1 MRALAAQFVLL
12 RLQTE
17 TGGNWHAWARKYTI
31 NKPQSIPK
39 VYVVRGDGKQIYG
52 RAGAPR
58 DLIGFLKDQLKQSGK
73 LLSARELK
81 ALYRNVEDAQKLLK
95 RGKVQPAVEK
105 VAASLDSGSYALAA
119 RQAATLSTM
128 LTEKG
133 TAAIEQAE
141 KKLETEE
148 TAFEGALAL
157 CQTSRLYSPLPSLK
171 ETLEKT
177 LAAHRENS
185 AHGEL
190 IEPAQRVDAA
200 QNLETQGEWQQALDS
215 YREIAAAYPRTPA
228 ASIAVEKVELLAAR
242 AAGKTKKTVTNSKT
256 ASSPAGA
263 DEKRAASSLRLGKL
277 LIKRKPKK
285 AREYFEKAIEQ
296 APTSDA
302 AKEARELLK
311 KL

>member
-12 RLQTE
+12 RLQTG
-17 TGGNWHAWARKYTI
+17 TGGNWHVWARKYTI
-31 NKPQSIPK
+31 NKEAIPK
-39 VYVVRGDGKQIYG
+39 MYVVRGDGKQLYG
-52 RAGAPR
+52 RAGAPV
-58 DLIGFLKDQLKQSGK
+58 DFVGFLKDQLKQSGK
-73 LLSARELK
+73 LLSARELRT
-81 ALYRNVEDAQKLLK
+81 LYKNVEDAQKLLK
-95 RGKVQPAVEK
+95 RGKVQPAVERI
-105 VAASLDSGSYALAA
+105 AASLDSGSYALAA

-133 TAAIEQAE
+133 TAAIEEAE

-200 QNLETQGEWQQALDS
+200 RNLEAQREWQQALDS

-228 ASIAVEKVELLAAR
+228 ASIAVEKVETLAAR
-242 AAGKTKKTVTNSKT
+242 LAPKTKKPGSESKT
-256 ASSPAGA
+256 TSSTVGT

-285 AREYFEKAIEQ
+285 AREYFEKAIEL
-296 APTSDA
+296 APESEA
-302 AKEARELLK
+302 AKEARKLLE